1 MCVCVCVEKGDRNT
15 ERERELQQLLH
26 REPNRFCR
34 NHGKEC
40 YKEDAAAQLRGS
52 GSLFF
57 TAPLRSEDTAVRATA
72 PGRAS
77 ARTDRT
83 EHFLITF
90 GVSEEQTL

>member
-1 MCVCVCVEKGDRNT
+1 MCVEKGDRNT

-52 GSLFF
+52 GI
-57 TAPLRSEDTAVRATA
+57 PLRSEDTAVRATA